1 MFTRNQSEQVGQTF
15 LSASSR
21 RLGKSGVHP
30 GFAGR
35 QTGMS
40 APLSILLTL
49 FIALLALPAS
59 STQVRN
65 VVDLKGS
72 EQSVISGIGVVVG
85 LDGTG
90 DGQFGPAH
98 KAVLAAV
105 TRNLDAT
112 ATPADFTD
120 ADSIA
125 LVHIRAVV
133 PANGVRSGV
142 DRLDVTVST
151 VNDASSLK
159 GGVLLDAVLFGPGEN
174 GKAFAVASGELM
186 LPNEEENPRRAKI
199 VRGAHMVRD
208 IPSVNLDRFNRL
220 TLVLHESKASWELA
234 NYIADTINGV
244 MLLSE
249 DDEPIAT
256 AIDPKNVI
264 IQVPDVH
271 IIAEGIPSS
280 DFVSQ
285 IMRTHIDNEIAG
297 GGAKVMINRAQGTIV
312 FKGDVE
318 MSPTVVMHKGMT
330 IQVVTPEPE
339 PDPDQPRVEQ
349 NQAVAIDP
357 EQRGGARLQQLLDA
371 MNTLSIPIEDR
382 IAIIKEIHKA
392 GALHAELVYE

>member
-1 MFTRNQSEQVGQTF
+1 MIKPLRTSLFLLAMMLVGA
-15 LSASSR
+15 SAS
-21 RLGKSGVHP
+21 
-30 GFAGR
+30 A
-35 QTGMS
+35 
-40 APLSILLTL
+40 
-49 FIALLALPAS
+49 
-59 STQVRN
+59 TQIRN
-65 VVDLKGS
+65 IVDLKGS

-90 DGQFGPAH
+90 DGAFGPAH

-133 PANGVRSGV
+133 PAAGVRSGV
-142 DRLDVTVST
+142 DRLNVTVAT

-174 GKAFAVASGELM
+174 GKAYAVASGEMM

-208 IPSVNLDRFNRL
+208 IPSVNLNNRNEL
-220 TLVLHESKASWELA
+220 TLVLHDSKASWELA
-234 NYIADTINGV
+234 HHIAGQINGLMV
-244 MLLSE
+244 QSDE
-249 DDEPIAT
+249 AEPIAF
-256 AIDPKNVI
+256 AVDQKNVI
-264 IQVPDVH
+264 VKVPDVH
-271 IIAEGIPSS
+271 VIAPGVPSS

-285 IMRTHIDNEIAG
+285 ILRTHIDTEIAG
-297 GGAKVMINRAQGTIV
+297 SGARVTINRAEGTIV
-312 FKGDVE
+312 MTGDVE

-330 IQVVTPEPE
+330 IQIVTPEPE
-339 PDPDQPRVEQ
+339 PDPNQPRVEFA
-349 NQAVAIDP
+349 QAVAIDP
-357 EQRGGARLQQLLDA
+357 EDRGGARLRQLLDA

-382 IAIIKEIHKA
+382 ISIIKEIHKA
-392 GALHAELVYE
+392 GALHAELIYQ